1 MKKIIVIESSILP
14 DVFEKVLEAKELLR
28 LQKSP
33 GISDVVRQVGISR
46 STFYKYK
53 DHVFSL
59 SEGMVG
65 NKATLSFLLKDER
78 GILSSILKLLSDN
91 EANVLT
97 INQDIPI
104 NKTANVTITIEISH
118 LTVGVHEL
126 VEKVEDLYGV
136 AKCELLALE

>member
-1 MKKIIVIESSILP
+1 MIDSSILP
-14 DVFEKVLEAKELLR
+14 DVFEKVIEAKEILR
-28 LQKSP
+28 LKQGF
-33 GISDVVRQVGISR
+33 GISDAVKQVGISR
-46 STFYKYK
+46 SSFYKYK

-78 GILSSILKLLSDN
+78 GILSSILKLLSDR

-104 NKTANVTITIEISH
+104 NKIANVSITIEISH
-118 LTVGVHEL
+118 LTVEVQDLIKEI
-126 VEKVEDLYGV
+126 EELYGV
-136 AKCELLALE
+136 VQCNLLALE